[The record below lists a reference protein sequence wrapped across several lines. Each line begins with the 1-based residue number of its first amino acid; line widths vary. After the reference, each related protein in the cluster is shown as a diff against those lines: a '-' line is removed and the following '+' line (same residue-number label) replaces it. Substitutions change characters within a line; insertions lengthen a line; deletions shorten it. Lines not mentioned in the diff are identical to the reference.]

1 MYISKI
7 NIFPI
12 KSCRGFSVPAADLDE
27 YGMVGDRRMMIVDS
41 EGTALTQRDFHSLGF
56 VEPLMTGYTLTLR
69 APKMQELTVPF
80 DDFPE
85 QQIAVDIWNDS
96 SVALDCGKMTA
107 EWFSDYLQTTSR
119 LVRMGHHFQR
129 QIDRNYTSRDEHVGF
144 TDGFPILM
152 ISEASLN
159 DLNTRLEEPI
169 TMNRFRPNL
178 TVAGSDAFAED
189 TWKKIRIGDSD
200 FEVVKPCAR
209 CVVTTIDPK
218 TGVSGPE
225 PLRTLATY
233 RKTQDGKVMFGQNV
247 IHVKKSGTINV
258 GDVITV
264 LK

>member
-85 QQIAVDIWNDS
+85 QQIAVDIWDDS
-96 SVALDCGKMTA
+96 CVALDCGKMIA

-189 TWKKIRIGDSD
+189 TWKKIKIGDSD

-258 GDVITV
+258 GDFITV